1 MKQLKDFLIGLFLVL
16 WLLYPMTHL
25 TCFDDNIWK
34 FILWFNTS
42 VIITVSGCRFSQYS
56 LWSDLN

>member
-1 MKQLKDFLIGLFLVL
+1 MKKLKDFLIGLFLVL

-25 TCFDDNIWK
+25 TCFDNNIWK

-42 VIITVSGCRFSQYS
+42 VIITVISFT
-56 LWSDLN
+56 LKNIKNTTK